1 MVRCTARL
9 SINAFAIIALIGFP
23 ALALAQGAP
32 EALPTIPTI
41 GSSDLPRDL
50 SRGGTFLSAEPLVK
64 GVLLGLAFA
73 SVVTWT
79 IWLAKTI
86 ELMAASARARR
97 ACAKLASARH
107 LTEAVQALARAGGA
121 GREFVDAAVIELQ
134 LSEDGMEREGVKG
147 ARLAAA
153 AHRGQSR
160 PHRCA
165 APCAGDD
172 RRDSAIRRA
181 VRHRLGHHEQLHRH
195 LEVAD
200 HQSRRGGA
208 RHCGSVLATA
218 IGLVAAIPAVV
229 IYNVFSRQIASYR
242 APPTDASAEVLRLVG
257 ATSTAPPR
265 RPAGRRGGTLS
276 AAE

>member
-1 MVRCTARL
+1 M
-9 SINAFAIIALIGFP
+9 
-23 ALALAQGAP
+23 
-32 EALPTIPTI
+32 
-41 GSSDLPRDL
+41 
-50 SRGGTFLSAEPLVK
+50 FLSADPLVK

-134 LSEDGMEREGVKG
+134 LSEDGMEREGVKE
-147 ARLAAA
+147 RLASRLQRIEAN
-153 AHRGQSR
+153 RGRIMMRGTGVLATIGATARSSV
-160 PHRCA
+160 C
-165 APCAGDD
+165 
-172 RRDSAIRRA
+172 
-181 VRHRLGHHEQLHRH
+181 RHRLGHREQLHRH

-208 RHCGSVLATA
+208 RHRGSLLATA
-218 IGLVAAIPAVV
+218 IGLAAIPLSSSTT
-229 IYNVFSRQIASYR
+229 FSRDRIPQPFAERGRGAAS
-242 APPTDASAEVLRLVG
+242 VG
-257 ATSTAPPR
+257 RTSTVPR
-265 RPAGRRGGTLS
+265 RSRPAVAVMSPS